1 MVIMLIHS
9 DMMFQSRGD
18 ILLIGEPLERFS
30 TKRKRSLKSGR
41 CYCTVADFFCH
52 PSILLSLL
60 FCWHVVD
67 QFSPPAT
74 FIVFCAWWAC
84 SFGKFKRVVCLP
96 QKRWLDYGVS
106 DYLLHLK
113 LNQFVVL
120 VACDQII
127 LWWNLVQFA
136 YFNFFVLY
144 NCWNWKNKT

>member
-1 MVIMLIHS
+1 MSTKACWVLRDNMCIFEVVWTNGLIHMYICTHNILWHS
-9 DMMFQSRGD
+9 FAFSNVSGGD

-96 QKRWLDYGVS
+96 QKRWVDCGVS
-106 DYLLHLK
+106 VLL
-113 LNQFVVL
+113 LNL
-120 VACDQII
+120 
-127 LWWNLVQFA
+127 
-136 YFNFFVLY
+136 
-144 NCWNWKNKT
+144 